1 MQLRKP
7 MTALLSTGL
16 LTFALVGVV
25 GCDDKEEVLDIETPG
40 GEVEVE
46 RDRDTGAVEI
56 DADDNE

>member
-1 MQLRKP
+1 